1 MKADW
6 MIPDFFTMKNPQA
19 LLQSIDELLNTPGEV
34 PIVSPASADDTQGE
48 VTDELL
54 TALQKYFGYV
64 DFRDGQHEV
73 IEKILNG
80 ENILA
85 AFPTGYGKSLCYQ
98 LPALMLPGVT
108 VVVSPLISLMKD
120 QVDAL
125 REHGIYAVALLNS
138 SLSWEEY
145 RAELER
151 LEHREIKLLYIAPER
166 FRSRRFLNLLNSHQI
181 SLFVIDEAHCISQW
195 GHDFRPSYLALQ
207 DAIRELHPS
216 SIALF
221 TATATPDVR
230 ADILEQLEIR
240 PPQTFTRGIERSN
253 LKFSV
258 CQVSGDA
265 EKYLLLDEHLQR
277 LTGRGSLGKSDD
289 LHTLT
294 PKGIVYAGR
303 RRETEE
309 IASYLKKRGHR
320 ADFYHAGRVDVER
333 KQVQDRFFD
342 DGPDGLDLVVATN
355 AFGMGIDKS
364 DIRYIIH
371 WTMTGTLE
379 QYYQEAGRAGRDD
392 VTAHCI
398 LFYCPDDRKLHEWF
412 IKESAPNKPDL
423 LKLLK
428 LIETFP
434 SVDNF
439 RLFAQEELE
448 WLSSFNEGK
457 IRVGIIHLE
466 KLGFLRRLYNVP
478 SKLSVRTP
486 SFEPVKNVEIFDE
499 SQQMLLRHLRSRSEL
514 QVLDFCREID
524 WRPDRL
530 MEQLIDLQSEGYL
543 RYWGAEDLVLIE
555 LLEDS
560 DLLASMSADQM
571 GFEDYLLGK
580 NRQIDQIVFYA
591 LAEGCRGRLVREY
604 FGETVKEG
612 YRCGSCDLCD
622 PSLRLVPLNEE
633 HDNANIH

>member
-1 MKADW
+1 
-6 MIPDFFTMKNPQA
+6 MKNPQE
-19 LLQSIDELLNTPGEV
+19 LLQNIDELLNTPGTS
-34 PIVSPASADDTQGE
+34 PISSPISVADTQDNA
-48 VTDELL
+48 TDELL

-64 DFRDGQHEV
+64 DFRDGQREV
-73 IEKILNG
+73 VEKILNG

-108 VVVSPLISLMKD
+108 VIVSPLISLMKD

-125 REHGIYAVALLNS
+125 RDQKIYAVALLNS
-138 SLSWEEY
+138 SLRWEEY

-151 LEHREIKLLYIAPER
+151 LERGEIKLLYIAPER
-166 FRSRRFLNLLNSHQI
+166 FRSRRFLNLLNSHRI

-195 GHDFRPSYLALQ
+195 GHDFRPSYLALR

-230 ADILEQLEIR
+230 EDIREQLEIQ
-240 PPQTFTRGIERSN
+240 PPQTFTRGIERPN

-258 CQVSGDA
+258 CEASGDA
-265 EKYLLLDEHLQR
+265 EKYLFLDEHLQQ
-277 LTGRGSLGKSDD
+277 LGS
-289 LHTLT
+289 
-294 PKGIVYAGR
+294 KGIVYAGR

-309 IASYLKKRGHR
+309 IASHLKKHGHR
-320 ADFYHAGRVDVER
+320 VDFYHAGREDSER
-333 KQVQDRFFD
+333 KRVQDRFFD

-379 QYYQEAGRAGRDD
+379 QYYQEAGRAGRDGE
-392 VTAHCI
+392 TAHCI
-398 LFYCPDDRKLHEWF
+398 LFYCPDDRGLHEWF
-412 IKESAPNKPDL
+412 VKESAPNKPDL

-434 SVDNF
+434 SVGSL
-439 RLFAQEELE
+439 RMFAAEELE
-448 WLSSFNEGK
+448 WLSRFNDGK
-457 IRVGIIHLE
+457 IRVGISHLE

-478 SKLSVRTP
+478 SKLSVRTRP
-486 SFEPVKNVEIFDE
+486 FEASLTEEIADE
-499 SQQMLLRHLRSRSEL
+499 SQKTLLRHLRSQSEL
-514 QVLDFCREID
+514 NVLDFCRGLNL
-524 WRPDRL
+524 RPDQL
-530 MEQLIDLQSEGYL
+530 MEQLIDFQSAGYL
-543 RYWGAEDLVLIE
+543 RYWGTEDLTLIE

-560 DLLASMSADQM
+560 DLFASMSADQM

-580 NRQIDQIVFYA
+580 NRQIDQIVFYS
-591 LAEGCRGRLVREY
+591 LAEGCRGCLVREY
-604 FGETVKEG
+604 FGETIESD
-612 YRCGSCDLCD
+612 YRCGSCDRCD
-622 PSLRLVPLNEE
+622 PNLRLVNLSPDEIE
-633 HDNANIH
+633 S

>member
-1 MKADW
+1 
-6 MIPDFFTMKNPQA
+6 MKNPQE

-34 PIVSPASADDTQGE
+34 PAPSPISTADTQDE
-48 VTDELL
+48 ATDELL
-54 TALQKYFGYV
+54 AALKRYFDYD
-64 DFRDGQHEV
+64 DFRDGQREV
-73 IEKILNG
+73 VEKILNG

-108 VVVSPLISLMKD
+108 VIVSPLISLMKD

-125 REHGIYAVALLNS
+125 RKQKIYAVALLNS

-151 LEHREIKLLYIAPER
+151 LERGEIKLLYIAPER

-195 GHDFRPSYLALQ
+195 GHDFRPSYLALR
-207 DAIRELHPS
+207 DAIHDSHPS

-230 ADILEQLEIR
+230 QDILKQLEIE
-240 PPQTFTRGIERSN
+240 PCQAITRGIQRPN

-258 CQVSGDA
+258 CEVSTDA
-265 EKYLLLDEHLQR
+265 EKYPLLDEYLQQ
-277 LTGRGSLGKSDD
+277 LTG
-289 LHTLT
+289 
-294 PKGIVYAGR
+294 KGIVYAGR

-309 IASYLKKRGHR
+309 IESYLKKRGHR
-320 ADFYHAGRVDVER
+320 VDFYHAGREDFER
-333 KQVQDRFFD
+333 KRIQDRFFD

-364 DIRYIIH
+364 NIRYIVH

-379 QYYQEAGRAGRDD
+379 QYYQEGGRAGRDGE
-392 VTAHCI
+392 TAHCI

-412 IKESAPNKPDL
+412 IKENAPNKPDL

-434 SVDNF
+434 SIDNF
-439 RLFAQEELE
+439 WMFAAEDLE
-448 WLSSFNEGK
+448 RNGFNEGK
-457 IRVGIIHLE
+457 TRVGISHLE
-466 KLGFLRRLYNVP
+466 ARGFLRRLYNVP
-478 SKLSVRTP
+478 SKLSVRTRP
-486 SFEPVKNVEIFDE
+486 LESSLTAEIADE
-499 SQQMLLRHLRSRSEL
+499 SQKILLRHLRSRSEL
-514 QVLDFCREID
+514 NVLDFCRGLNL
-524 WRPDRL
+524 RPDQL
-530 MEQLIDLQSEGYL
+530 MEQLIDLQSAGYL
-543 RYWGAEDLVLIE
+543 RYWGAEDLTLIE

-560 DLLASMSADQM
+560 DLFASMSADQM
-571 GFEDYLLGK
+571 GFEDYLRVK

-604 FGETVKEG
+604 FGEDVEED

-622 PSLRLVPLNEE
+622 ASLRLAPLNEE
-633 HDNANIH
+633 HNDANIH

>member
-1 MKADW
+1 
-6 MIPDFFTMKNPQA
+6 MKNPQE
-19 LLQSIDELLNTPGEV
+19 LLQSIDELLNTPDTS
-34 PIVSPASADDTQGE
+34 PTSSSVSTDDIQDE
-48 VTDELL
+48 ATDELL
-54 TALQKYFGYV
+54 PALQKYFGYT
-64 DFRDGQHEV
+64 DFRDGQREV
-73 IEKILNG
+73 VEKILNG
-80 ENILA
+80 EDILA

-98 LPALMLPGVT
+98 LPALMLPGIT
-108 VVVSPLISLMKD
+108 VIVSPLISLMKD

-125 REHGIYAVALLNS
+125 RDQKIYAVALLNS

-151 LEHREIKLLYIAPER
+151 LERGEIKLLYIAPER
-166 FRSRRFLNLLNSHQI
+166 FRSRRFLDLLNSHQI

-195 GHDFRPSYLALQ
+195 GHDFRPSYLALR

-230 ADILEQLEIR
+230 EDIREQLEIQ
-240 PPQTFTRGIERSN
+240 PPQAFTRGIERPN

-258 CQVSGDA
+258 CEASGDA
-265 EKYLLLDEHLQR
+265 EKYLFLNEHLQQ
-277 LTGRGSLGKSDD
+277 LRG
-289 LHTLT
+289 
-294 PKGIVYAGR
+294 KGIVYAGR

-309 IASYLKKRGHR
+309 IASHLKKHGHR
-320 ADFYHAGRVDVER
+320 VDSYHAGREDFER
-333 KQVQDRFFD
+333 KRVQDRFFD

-379 QYYQEAGRAGRDD
+379 QYYQEAGRAGRDGE
-392 VTAHCI
+392 TAHCI
-398 LFYCPDDRKLHEWF
+398 LFYCPDDRGLHEWF
-412 IKESAPNKPDL
+412 VKESAPNKRDL

-434 SVDNF
+434 SVGSL
-439 RLFAQEELE
+439 RMFAAEELE
-448 WLSSFNEGK
+448 WLSSFNDSK
-457 IRVGIIHLE
+457 IRVGISHLE

-478 SKLSVRTP
+478 SKLSVRIRP
-486 SFEPVKNVEIFDE
+486 FEYGLSEEIADE
-499 SQQMLLRHLRSRSEL
+499 SQKTLLRHLRARSEL
-514 QVLDFCREID
+514 NVLDFCRELNL
-524 WRPDRL
+524 RPDQL
-530 MEQLIDLQSEGYL
+530 MEQLIDLQSAGNL
-543 RYWGAEDLVLIE
+543 RYWGAEDLTLIE

-560 DLLASMSADQM
+560 DLFASMSADQM

-591 LAEGCRGRLVREY
+591 LAEECRGRLVREY
-604 FGETVKEG
+604 FGETIEAD
-612 YRCGSCDLCD
+612 YRCESCDRCD
-622 PSLRLVPLNEE
+622 SSLRLTPPNEE
-633 HDNANIH
+633 NVDANTY

>member
-1 MKADW
+1 MKDL
-6 MIPDFFTMKNPQA
+6 QA
-19 LLQSIDELLNTPGEV
+19 LLQNVDELLNKPGA
-34 PIVSPASADDTQGE
+34 PPPASTDDNQAKA
-48 VTDELL
+48 TDELL
-54 TALQKYFGYV
+54 AALNKYFGY
-64 DFRDGQHEV
+64 DSFRAGQREV
-73 IEKILNG
+73 VETILDG

-125 REHGIYAVALLNS
+125 HEHGIYAVALLNS

-145 RAELER
+145 RGELER
-151 LEHREIKLLYIAPER
+151 LERGEIKLLYIAPER
-166 FRSRRFLNLLNSHQI
+166 FRSRRFLNLLNSHQT

-195 GHDFRPSYLALQ
+195 GHDFRPSYLALR
-207 DAIRELHPS
+207 DAIRDLHPS

-230 ADILEQLEIR
+230 EDIREQLDIQ
-240 PPQTFTRGIERSN
+240 PPQAFTRGIERPN

-258 CQVSGDA
+258 CEVSTDA
-265 EKYLLLDEHLQR
+265 EKYPLLDDCLQQ
-277 LTGRGSLGKSDD
+277 LRG
-289 LHTLT
+289 
-294 PKGIVYAGR
+294 KGIVYAGR

-309 IASYLKKRGHR
+309 IALHLKKCGRR
-320 ADFYHAGRVDVER
+320 VDFYHAGREDFER
-333 KQVQDRFFD
+333 KRVQDRFFD

-364 DIRYIIH
+364 NIQYIIH

-379 QYYQEAGRAGRDD
+379 QYYQEAGRAGRDGE
-392 VTAHCI
+392 TAHCI
-398 LFYCPDDRKLHEWF
+398 LFYCPDDRGLHEWF

-434 SVDNF
+434 SVGSF
-439 RLFAQEELE
+439 RMFAMEDLEL
-448 WLSSFNEGK
+448 SGFNTDK
-457 IRVGIIHLE
+457 IRVGLSHLG
-466 KLGFLRRLYNVP
+466 KHGFLRRLYNIP
-478 SKLSVRTP
+478 SKLSVRIRP
-486 SFEPVKNVEIFDE
+486 FESSLTAETADE
-499 SQQMLLRHLRSRSEL
+499 SQKALLRHLRSLSAL
-514 QVLDFCREID
+514 NVLDFCRGLNL
-524 WRPDRL
+524 RPDQF
-530 MEQLIDLQSEGYL
+530 MEQLIDLQSAGYL
-543 RYWGAEDLVLIE
+543 RYWGAEDLTLIE

-560 DLLASMSADQM
+560 DLFASMSADQM
-571 GFEDYLLGK
+571 GFEDYLLSK

-591 LAEGCRGRLVREY
+591 LAEECRGRLVREY
-604 FGETVKEG
+604 FGETIEAD

-622 PSLRLVPLNEE
+622 SNLRIVT
-633 HDNANIH
+633 

>member
-1 MKADW
+1 
-6 MIPDFFTMKNPQA
+6 MKNPQE
-19 LLQSIDELLNTPGEV
+19 LLQSIDELLNTPGTS
-34 PIVSPASADDTQGE
+34 PISPPTSVADTQDE
-48 VTDELL
+48 ATDELL
-54 TALQKYFGYV
+54 AALQKYFGYA
-64 DFRDGQHEV
+64 DFRAGQREV
-73 IEKILNG
+73 VEKILNG

-98 LPALMLPGVT
+98 LPALMLPGIT

-125 REHGIYAVALLNS
+125 REQKIYAVVLLNS

-151 LEHREIKLLYIAPER
+151 LERGEIKLLYIAPER
-166 FRSRRFLNLLNSHQI
+166 FRSRRFLNLLNSHRI

-195 GHDFRPSYLALQ
+195 GHDFRPSYLALC

-230 ADILEQLEIR
+230 ADILDHLEIQLA
-240 PPQTFTRGIERSN
+240 QTFTRGIERPN
-253 LKFSV
+253 LNFSV
-258 CQVSGDA
+258 YEVPTDA
-265 EKYLLLDEHLQR
+265 AKYPLLDQYLQQ
-277 LTGRGSLGKSDD
+277 LEGRGSLDKSSD

-309 IASYLKKRGHR
+309 IALHLKQRGHHV
-320 ADFYHAGRVDVER
+320 DFYHAGRADFER
-333 KQVQDRFFD
+333 KRVQDRFFD
-342 DGPDGLDLVVATN
+342 DGPDGLDIVVATN

-364 DIRYIIH
+364 NIRYIIH

-379 QYYQEAGRAGRDD
+379 QYYQEAGRAGRDGE
-392 VTAHCI
+392 TANCV

-412 IKESAPNKPDL
+412 IKENAPNKPDL

-434 SVDNF
+434 SIGSF
-439 RLFAQEELE
+439 RMFAQEELE

-457 IRVGIIHLE
+457 IRVGISHLE

-478 SKLSVRTP
+478 SKLSVRMRP
-486 SFEPVKNVEIFDE
+486 FESSLNAELAEEAQKI
-499 SQQMLLRHLRSRSEL
+499 LLRHLRSQSEL
-514 QVLDFCREID
+514 NVLDFCREMD
-524 WRPDRL
+524 LRPDHL
-530 MEQLIDLQSEGYL
+530 MEQLIDLQSTGYL
-543 RYWGAEDLVLIE
+543 NYWGTEDLTLIE

-560 DLLASMSADQM
+560 DLFDSMSADQM
-571 GFEDYLLGK
+571 GFEDYVLIK

-604 FGETVKEG
+604 FGETIEEG
-612 YRCGSCDLCD
+612 YRCGSCDRCD
-622 PSLRLVPLNEE
+622 PNLRIVPPNKEDE
-633 HDNANIH
+633 

>member
-1 MKADW
+1 MKDL
-6 MIPDFFTMKNPQA
+6 QA
-19 LLQSIDELLNTPGEV
+19 LLQNVDKLLNTQGEA
-34 PIVSPASADDTQGE
+34 PPASADDTQDE
-48 VTDELL
+48 ATDELL
-54 TALQKYFGYV
+54 AALQKYFGYT
-64 DFRDGQHEV
+64 DFRDGQREV
-73 IEKILNG
+73 VDKILNG

-108 VVVSPLISLMKD
+108 VIVSPLISLMKD

-125 REHGIYAVALLNS
+125 REQKIYAVALLNS

-145 RAELER
+145 CAELER
-151 LEHREIKLLYIAPER
+151 LERGEIKLLYIAPER

-195 GHDFRPSYLALQ
+195 GHDFRPSYLALR

-230 ADILEQLEIR
+230 KDILDHLEIQ
-240 PPQTFTRGIERSN
+240 PPQTFTRGIERPN

-258 CQVSGDA
+258 CEVSMEV
-265 EKYLLLDEHLQR
+265 EKYSLLDEYLQQP
-277 LTGRGSLGKSDD
+277 RG
-289 LHTLT
+289 
-294 PKGIVYAGR
+294 KGIVYAGR

-309 IASYLKKRGHR
+309 IALYLKKRGHHV
-320 ADFYHAGRVDVER
+320 DFYHAGRTDVER
-333 KQVQDRFFD
+333 KRVQNRFFD
-342 DGPDGLDLVVATN
+342 DSSEGLDLVVATN

-379 QYYQEAGRAGRDD
+379 QYYQEAGRAGRDGE
-392 VTAHCI
+392 TAHCI

-412 IKESAPNKPDL
+412 VNESAPNKPDL

-434 SVDNF
+434 SVGSF
-439 RLFAQEELE
+439 RMFAAEELE
-448 WLSSFNEGK
+448 WLSSFNDSK
-457 IRVGIIHLE
+457 IRVGISHLE

-478 SKLSVRTP
+478 SKLSVRIRP
-486 SFEPVKNVEIFDE
+486 FESSLTEEIADE
-499 SQQMLLRHLRSRSEL
+499 SQKILLRHLRSRSEL
-514 QVLDFCREID
+514 NVLDFCRELNL
-524 WRPDRL
+524 RPDQL
-530 MEQLIDLQSEGYL
+530 MEQLIDLQSAGYL
-543 RYWGAEDLVLIE
+543 RYWGTEDLVLIE

-560 DLLASMSADQM
+560 DLFASMSADQM
-571 GFEDYLLGK
+571 GFEDYLLSK

-604 FGETVKEG
+604 FGETIEAD
-612 YRCGSCDLCD
+612 YRCESCDRCD
-622 PSLRLVPLNEE
+622 PSLRLAPLNEE
-633 HDNANIH
+633 NNDANTY

>member
-1 MKADW
+1 MKDLQ
-6 MIPDFFTMKNPQA
+6 T
-19 LLQSIDELLNTPGEV
+19 LLQNVDELLNTPGEV
-34 PIVSPASADDTQGE
+34 LPPSPVSVDGTQDE
-48 VTDELL
+48 ATDELL
-54 TALQKYFGYV
+54 PALQKYFGYA
-64 DFRDGQHEV
+64 DFRDGQREV
-73 IEKILNG
+73 VEKILNG

-98 LPALMLPGVT
+98 LPALMLPGIT

-125 REHGIYAVALLNS
+125 REQKIYGVALLNS

-151 LEHREIKLLYIAPER
+151 LERGEIKLLYIAPER

-195 GHDFRPSYLALQ
+195 GHDFRPSYLALR

-221 TATATPDVR
+221 TATATHDVR
-230 ADILEQLEIR
+230 KDILNHLEIQ
-240 PPQTFTRGIERSN
+240 PPQVFTRGIERPN

-258 CQVSGDA
+258 CEVSMEA
-265 EKYLLLDEHLQR
+265 EKYTLLDEYLQQR
-277 LTGRGSLGKSDD
+277 SG
-289 LHTLT
+289 
-294 PKGIVYAGR
+294 KGIVYAGR

-309 IASYLKKRGHR
+309 IALYLKKRGDR
-320 ADFYHAGRVDVER
+320 VDFYHAGRDGSER
-333 KQVQDRFFD
+333 KRVQDRFFN

-379 QYYQEAGRAGRDD
+379 QYYQEAGRAGRDGE
-392 VTAHCI
+392 TAHCI
-398 LFYCPDDRKLHEWF
+398 LFYCPDDRGLHEWF
-412 IKESAPNKPDL
+412 TKESAPNKPDL
-423 LKLLK
+423 LKLLR

-434 SVDNF
+434 SVGNF
-439 RLFAQEELE
+439 RMFAVEDLEL
-448 WLSSFNEGK
+448 SDFNADK
-457 IRVGIIHLE
+457 IRVGISYLE

-478 SKLSVRTP
+478 SRLSVRTRL
-486 SFEPVKNVEIFDE
+486 FESSLTDEIIDE
-499 SQQMLLRHLRSRSEL
+499 SQKVLLRHLHSQSKL
-514 QVLDFCREID
+514 NVLDFCRGLNL
-524 WRPDRL
+524 RPDQL
-530 MEQLIDLQSEGYL
+530 MEQLIDLQSAEYL
-543 RYWGAEDLVLIE
+543 RYWGTEDLVLIE

-560 DLLASMSADQM
+560 DLFDSMSADQM
-571 GFEDYLLGK
+571 GFEDYLRIK

-604 FGETVKEG
+604 FGETIEVD
-612 YRCGSCDLCD
+612 YRCGSCDRCD
-622 PSLRLVPLNEE
+622 PNLRLIPLNEE
-633 HDNANIH
+633 NDNANIQ

>member
-1 MKADW
+1 MKDL
-6 MIPDFFTMKNPQA
+6 QA
-19 LLQSIDELLNTPGEV
+19 LLQNVDNLLNTQGEAR
-34 PIVSPASADDTQGE
+34 PASTDDTQDE
-48 VTDELL
+48 ATDELL
-54 TALQKYFGYV
+54 AALQKYFGYA
-64 DFRDGQHEV
+64 DFRDGQREV
-73 IEKILNG
+73 VEKILNG

-108 VVVSPLISLMKD
+108 VIVSPLISLMKD

-125 REHGIYAVALLNS
+125 REQKIYAVALLNS

-145 RAELER
+145 RAELDR
-151 LEHREIKLLYIAPER
+151 LERGEIRLLYIAPER

-195 GHDFRPSYLALQ
+195 GHDFRPSYLALR

-221 TATATPDVR
+221 TATATSDVR
-230 ADILEQLEIR
+230 KDILDHLEIQ
-240 PPQTFTRGIERSN
+240 PPQTFTRGIERPN

-258 CQVSGDA
+258 CEVSMEV
-265 EKYLLLDEHLQR
+265 EKYSLLDEYLQQP
-277 LTGRGSLGKSDD
+277 RG
-289 LHTLT
+289 
-294 PKGIVYAGR
+294 KGIVYAGR

-309 IASYLKKRGHR
+309 IALYLKKRGHR
-320 ADFYHAGRVDVER
+320 VDFYHAGRTDVER
-333 KQVQDRFFD
+333 KRVQDRFFD
-342 DGPDGLDLVVATN
+342 DSPEGLDLVVATN

-379 QYYQEAGRAGRDD
+379 QYYQEAGRAGRDGE
-392 VTAHCI
+392 TAHCI

-412 IKESAPNKPDL
+412 VKESAPNKPDL

-434 SVDNF
+434 SVGSF
-439 RLFAQEELE
+439 RMFAAEELE
-448 WLSSFNEGK
+448 WLSSFNDSK
-457 IRVGIIHLE
+457 IRVGISHLE

-478 SKLSVRTP
+478 SKLSVRIRP
-486 SFEPVKNVEIFDE
+486 FESSLTEEIADE
-499 SQQMLLRHLRSRSEL
+499 SQKILLRHLRSRSEL
-514 QVLDFCREID
+514 NVLDFCRELNL
-524 WRPDRL
+524 RPDQL
-530 MEQLIDLQSEGYL
+530 MEQLIDLQSAGYL
-543 RYWGAEDLVLIE
+543 RYWGTEDLVLIE

-560 DLLASMSADQM
+560 DLFASMSADQM
-571 GFEDYLLGK
+571 GFEDYLLSK

-604 FGETVKEG
+604 FGETIEAD
-612 YRCGSCDLCD
+612 YRCESCDRCD
-622 PSLRLVPLNEE
+622 PSLRLSPSE
-633 HDNANIH
+633 